1 MKQRANWT
9 LVVIFAYGGT
19 ILMVPLKQ
27 AIDQIGKTDD
37 SIPLIFLITHGT
49 VEDER
54 DICNMVKDHVVNGKL
69 NSPRICTFGIGD
81 RTVVQM
87 AHHELLIPWVLER
100 MEKGSYGL
108 NGLKFTLFISCILS
122 QPHLKPIFSM
132 KGSREK
138 RGAAPAVKLTVKW
151 APYVYDPIPTS
162 VSHVGI
168 NNRSSRHSK
177 KNSRNKQKSRKKSSR
192 GSKGKDKK

>member
-1 MKQRANWT
+1 MDK
-9 LVVIFAYGGT
+9 
-19 ILMVPLKQ
+19 LK
-27 AIDQIGKTDD
+27 IG
-37 SIPLIFLITHGT
+37 
-49 VEDER
+49 
-54 DICNMVKDHVVNGKL
+54 
-69 NSPRICTFGIGD
+69 
-81 RTVVQM
+81 
-87 AHHELLIPWVLER
+87 R
-100 MEKGSYGL
+100 MEKRSYGL

-122 QPHLKPIFSM
+122 QPHLKPVFSM

-177 KNSRNKQKSRKKSSR
+177 KNSRNKQKSGKKSSR
-192 GSKGKDKK
+192 GSKGKDKKHEPKPKPGGIDLHVGNPGRF